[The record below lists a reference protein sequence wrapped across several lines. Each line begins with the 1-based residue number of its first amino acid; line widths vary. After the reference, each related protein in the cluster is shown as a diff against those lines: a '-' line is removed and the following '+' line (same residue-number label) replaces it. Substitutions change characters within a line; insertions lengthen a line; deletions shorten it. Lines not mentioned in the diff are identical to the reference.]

1 MKKYMLFDLDG
12 TLTDPKVGITTCVQ
26 YALHSMGIEEPDL
39 DKLLPF
45 IGPPLKDSFM
55 QFYGMDEEQAKQ
67 AIEKYRERFQDT
79 GIFEN
84 EVYKGIPQMLEELQ
98 KKGVQ
103 LAVASSKPTVYVERI
118 LEHFQLRQYFR
129 VVVGS
134 ELDGRRVNKDEIIH
148 EALNKLFYYKPIQKE
163 LVYMIGDRKFDV
175 DGAREHRIECV
186 AVTYGYG
193 SIEELKEAKADYI
206 VRSVEE
212 LKKFLIRDLDEADEN
227 GNASGKTTGRQGSNY
242 GKPKTP
248 FSTKKILQI
257 ALPFFTFLAVKLVV
271 GSLLSMAGGY
281 LPDLIAEKIMIQD
294 ETGKYIGYT
303 GNAGIVIVAI
313 SYLAAAWSIR
323 KRVVLFV
330 TKTAEDMRLSHLKKE
345 PIFRWV
351 LLILVTVGAVLG
363 LNLLFNLASIPANSE
378 AYQEVAA
385 KQYGGTFLIGLICY
399 GFITPFAEEVA
410 FRGILYT
417 GTRRLL
423 NSKFALLVSAMIFGV
438 YHGNEVQS
446 LYAFMIGCLIAY
458 AYEYFGSFWVTVL
471 IHVIANVLA
480 YCFTYVAQTVPGIIN
495 APFCVVSLVVAL
507 IGIALLHKQKK
518 IY

>member
-39 DKLLPF
+39 DKLIPF

-55 QFYGMDEEQAKQ
+55 QFYDMNEEQALQ

-84 EVYKGIPQMLEELQ
+84 EVYKGIPKMLEELQ

-118 LEHFQLRQYFR
+118 LEHFQLKQYFR
-129 VVVGS
+129 VIVGS

-175 DGAREHRIECV
+175 EGAREHRIECV

-193 SIEELKEAKADYI
+193 SIEELKEVKADYI

-212 LKKFLIRDLDEADEN
+212 LRKFLLREVGELEE
-227 GNASGKTTGRQGSNY
+227 GNSSGKTTTSGGAAY
-242 GKPKTP
+242 GKPKNP

-257 ALPFFTFLAVKLVV
+257 AFPFFTFLAVKLIASNV
-271 GSLLSMAGGY
+271 LSMVGVN
-281 LPDLIAEKIMIQD
+281 LPDLLKAKIMIQD
-294 ETGKYIGYT
+294 DAGKFTKFTGD
-303 GNAGIVIVAI
+303 AVIVIGAI
-313 SYLAAAWSIR
+313 ASLAAVWSIR
-323 KRVVLFV
+323 KKATLFV
-330 TKTAEDMRLSHLKKE
+330 TKTGEDMRLSHLKKE
-345 PIFRWV
+345 PVSRWIC
-351 LLILVTVGAVLG
+351 LIVTTVGAVLG
-363 LNLLFNLASIPANSE
+363 LNLLFNMIGLISNSE
-378 AYQEVAA
+378 AYQDVVAV
-385 KQYGGTFLIGLICY
+385 QYGGSFWIGLICY
-399 GFITPFAEEVA
+399 GYISAFAEEVA

-417 GTRRLL
+417 GIRRLV
-423 NSKFALLVSAMIFGV
+423 NGKFALVVSSVIFGV

-446 LYAFMIGCLIAY
+446 FYAFIMGCLIAY
-458 AYEYFGSFWVTVL
+458 AYEYFGSFWVPVL
-471 IHVIANVLA
+471 LHVIANVMA
-480 YCFTYVAQTVPGIIN
+480 YCFTYAVQAMPGLIN
-495 APFCVVSLVVAL
+495 TPMCIVSLAAAL
-507 IGIALLHKQKK
+507 IGVGLLHWKK
-518 IY
+518 KVY

>member
-39 DKLLPF
+39 DKLIPF

-55 QFYGMDEEQAKQ
+55 QFYDMDEDRAVQ

-84 EVYKGIPQMLEELQ
+84 EIYKGIPQMLEELQ
-98 KKGVQ
+98 KRGVQ

-134 ELDGRRVNKDEIIH
+134 ELDGRRVNKNEIIH

-212 LKKFLIRDLDEADEN
+212 LRKFLLREVEEEEQ
-227 GNASGKTTGRQGSNY
+227 SGKSTMRQSSSY
-242 GKPKTP
+242 GKPKNP

-257 ALPFFTFLAVKLVV
+257 AFPFLTFLAVKLIASNV
-271 GSLLSMAGGY
+271 LSMVGAN
-281 LPDLIAEKIMIQD
+281 LPDLLKAKIMIQD
-294 ETGKYIGYT
+294 ESGNFTGFT
-303 GNAGIVIVAI
+303 GDAGIVIVAI
-313 SYLAAAWSIR
+313 SYLIAAWAIR
-323 KRVVLFV
+323 KKATLFV
-330 TKTAEDMRLSHLKKE
+330 TKTGEDMRLSHLKKE
-345 PIFRWV
+345 PVSRWIF
-351 LLILVTVGAVLG
+351 LLVTTVGAVLG
-363 LNLLFNLASIPANSE
+363 LNLLLNLVGVVGSSAS
-378 AYQEVAA
+378 YQEVAA
-385 KQYGGTFLIGLICY
+385 KQYGGSFWIGLICY
-399 GFITPFAEEVA
+399 GFITAFAEEVA

-417 GTRRLL
+417 GVRRLV
-423 NSKFALLVSAMIFGV
+423 NAKFALVVSAVIFGV
-438 YHGNEVQS
+438 YHGNEIQS
-446 LYAFMIGCLIAY
+446 FYAFIIGCLIAY
-458 AYEYFGSFWVTVL
+458 AYEYFGTFWVTVL
-471 IHVIANVLA
+471 IHVLANVLA
-480 YCFTYVAQTVPGIIN
+480 YCFTYALQEMPGLLN
-495 APFCVVSLVVAL
+495 APMCIVSLAAAL
-507 IGIALLHKQKK
+507 IGIGLLHWKK
-518 IY
+518 KVY

>member
-55 QFYGMDEEQAKQ
+55 QFYGMDEEQAGQ

-98 KKGVQ
+98 NKGVQ
-103 LAVASSKPTVYVERI
+103 LAVASSKPTVFVNRI
-118 LEHFQLRQYFR
+118 LEHFDLKKYFR

-175 DGAREHRIECV
+175 EGAREHRIECV

-212 LKKFLIRDLDEADEN
+212 LRKFLLREAGE
-227 GNASGKTTGRQGSNY
+227 SEEGKTAGNTGSKQGSSY
-242 GKPKTP
+242 GKPKNP

-257 ALPFFTFLAVKLVV
+257 AFPFFTFLAVKLIVSNV
-271 GSLLSMAGGY
+271 LSMVAVN
-281 LPDLIAEKIMIQD
+281 LPDLLKAKIMIQD
-294 ETGKYIGYT
+294 EAGAFTGFT
-303 GNAGIVIVAI
+303 GDAVIVFSAI
-313 SYLAAAWSIR
+313 ASLAAVWSIR
-323 KRVVLFV
+323 KKVTLFV
-330 TKTAEDMRLSHLKKE
+330 TKTGEDMRLSHLKKE
-345 PIFRWV
+345 PVYRWIC
-351 LLILVTVGAVLG
+351 LIVTGVGAVLG
-363 LNLLFNLASIPANSE
+363 LNLLFNMTGLIDNSQ
-378 AYQEVAA
+378 AYQDVAA
-385 KQYGGTFLIGLICY
+385 VQYGGSFWIGLICY
-399 GFITPFAEEVA
+399 GFISAFAEEVA

-417 GTRRLL
+417 GIRRLV
-423 NSKFALLVSAMIFGV
+423 NAKFALVVSSVIFGV

-446 LYAFMIGCLIAY
+446 FYAFIMGCLIAY
-458 AYEYFGSFWVTVL
+458 AYEYFGCFWVTVL
-471 IHVIANVLA
+471 LHVIANVLA
-480 YCFTYVAQTVPGIIN
+480 YCFTYGVQAMPGLIN
-495 APFCVVSLVVAL
+495 TPLCIVSLAAAL
-507 IGIALLHKQKK
+507 IGFGILHWKKK